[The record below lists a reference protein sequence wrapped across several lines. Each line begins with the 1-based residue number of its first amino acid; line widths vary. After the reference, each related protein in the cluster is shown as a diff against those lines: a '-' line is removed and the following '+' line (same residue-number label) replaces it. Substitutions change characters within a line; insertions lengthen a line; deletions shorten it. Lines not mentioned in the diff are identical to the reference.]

1 MLLKTMIT
9 AVLLIGT
16 STIVLAHAPKVGA
29 NGGPQAD
36 AGGFHVEVVAKG
48 NTLDVF
54 LRDHGDKAVFTEG
67 YKGTAIFVVDGSAQR
82 ILLAPA
88 GENRLSGTATV
99 TVPRE
104 PKGAV
109 QITSPTGGTVQ
120 AKFN

>member
-1 MLLKTMIT
+1 MSLRKLMIT
-9 AVLLIGT
+9 TVLVGMSSIA
-16 STIVLAHAPKVGA
+16 LAHAPKVGV

-48 NTLDVF
+48 NVLDVF
-54 LRDHGDKAVFTEG
+54 LRDHGDKPVLTEG
-67 YKGTAIFVVDGSAQR
+67 YKGTAIFVMEGNAQR
-82 ILLAPA
+82 IVLAPA

-99 TVPRE
+99 AVPSE

-109 QITSPTGGTVQ
+109 KITTSTGSTVQ